1 METPAAA
8 RAITDPVTRPFAR
21 SCMNMERNSRL
32 PVGWV
37 QRSSVEGGS
46 LGGFRVLRRERRQ
59 LEIRLGFG
67 HYQFAPLIR
76 LEEVADDVS
85 CV

>member
-1 METPAAA
+1 
-8 RAITDPVTRPFAR
+8 
-21 SCMNMERNSRL
+21 MERNSRL

-67 HYQFAPLIR
+67 GDEHRVERIAEWLPEAERAYKPV
-76 LEEVADDVS
+76 EGS
-85 CV
+85 